1 MRGYLIYSDPDAT
14 PDTTDVSKTSKIG
27 RILHIGTMNDIRNM
41 FNVFTFDDIVITE
54 CDMLF
59 GMLSRVSTWAKDKL
73 NAKIPSVEHV
83 ESGGDYYMEQLKD
96 FFEQKNAHIGTN
108 STDFLKKL
116 TEIDLMLNIPLTGGG
131 RQTIRRD
138 KHTSSNAT
146 RKKYPQGGGSF
157 MEKAKIKI
165 SEMTTRAKTQVK
177 EMKTRADIWKNNDGE
192 GKIWNANVREYIR
205 KSLTGPLG
213 GDDRSD
219 PFMRQIKKINVVPNP
234 DDDHDGSA
242 PGTGAGDDGLAKDMP
257 NMTVEKYFKK
267 MAVPVKRKNTTSYS
281 EIVPEVWGHPLLVLI
296 PFARAMQCDIALY
309 EKEKENFKLQAHIKH
324 KADDEMTTVFKMN
337 PKEFTIHILDN
348 NTDETAYHE
357 NVLEYMSNFALI
369 VPKGHYTNSGVGLLK
384 KEREINEQEKA
395 KKILVETSRDAKKRT
410 SDTAELKEINA
421 QLKTIEADLFN
432 LKNTHPAYS
441 MLDTTLKD
449 KVSRILDRYKV
460 DDKSLTSVTFR
471 VRSKKEDDGESSKSN
486 DDENKKTIWWND
498 SSSSFSYDNFKQ
510 TIKNTIRQN
519 ISKPR
524 LILRL
529 NDLISK
535 EATLSAKK
543 DQLTTEPSATADV

>member
-1 MRGYLIYSDPDAT
+1 
-14 PDTTDVSKTSKIG
+14 
-27 RILHIGTMNDIRNM
+27 
-41 FNVFTFDDIVITE
+41 
-54 CDMLF
+54 
-59 GMLSRVSTWAKDKL
+59 
-73 NAKIPSVEHV
+73 
-83 ESGGDYYMEQLKD
+83 
-96 FFEQKNAHIGTN
+96 
-108 STDFLKKL
+108 
-116 TEIDLMLNIPLTGGG
+116 
-131 RQTIRRD
+131 
-138 KHTSSNAT
+138 
-146 RKKYPQGGGSF
+146 
-157 MEKAKIKI
+157 
-165 SEMTTRAKTQVK
+165 
-177 EMKTRADIWKNNDGE
+177 MKTRADIWKNNDGE

-213 GDDRSD
+213 GDDRSE

-234 DDDHDGSA
+234 DEDDGDKGKGKA
-242 PGTGAGDDGLAKDMP
+242 DDDGLSREMP

-309 EKEKENFKLQAHIKH
+309 EKEKEKDGDGSFKLRAHIKH
-324 KADDEMTTVFKMN
+324 KADDELTTVFKMN

-348 NTDETAYHE
+348 NTDETAYHV

-384 KEREINEQEKA
+384 KERGINEQEKA
-395 KKILVETSRDAKKRT
+395 KKKLVETSRDAKKRT

-441 MLDTTLKD
+441 MLDTTLRD
-449 KVSRILDRYKV
+449 RVSRILDRYKV

-498 SSSSFSYDNFKQ
+498 SFSYDNFKQ
-510 TIKNTIRQN
+510 TMRNKIRQN